1 MAVRHTPPVPQF
13 GVTFATVDPQS
24 SWTRRNRG
32 LYAALGGAVTL
43 LVVGLIA
50 HVAQQP
56 FLVPSLGPTAFVIYF
71 AAGSRQAA
79 PRNVVCGQLIGVA
92 CGVVSVVL
100 LGLRGVP
107 VDLTNIGFHR
117 LAAAVLALSLTF
129 ILMSWL
135 GVEHAPAGATTLIV
149 ALGVVHTSWGILALT
164 AAVFC
169 TVGIAIALNRI
180 FKVPY
185 PMWAPR
191 EAEVASL

>member
-1 MAVRHTPPVPQF
+1 MPQF

-24 SWTRRNRG
+24 SWTRLNRG
-32 LYAALGGAVTL
+32 LYAALGGGLTL

-50 HVAQQP
+50 HVAHEP
-56 FLVPSLGPTAFVIYF
+56 FLFPSLGPTAFVIYF
-71 AAGSRQAA
+71 SSSSRQAS
-79 PRNVVCGQLIGVA
+79 PRNVVCGQMIGVA
-92 CGVVSVVL
+92 CGVLSVVL

-117 LAAAVLALSLTF
+117 LAAALLALSLTF

-149 ALGVVHTSWGILALT
+149 ALGVVHTYWGILAMA

-169 TVGIAIALNRI
+169 TAGIAIVLNRI

-185 PMWAPR
+185 PLWAPR
-191 EAEVASL
+191 EAEVSSV